1 MSNQYFFG
9 RPSEAGLPG
18 KGPVPAE
25 YMLIG
30 MCPSTKRP
38 RDRKLEPFGASSHAM
53 IDRIVSSAPPLY
65 ITNLVKEPLPPGTK
79 LSPVKVAEWIDILWN
94 EIEVVKPKRILTMSE
109 DVAKAL
115 IPNFKRLWDDHG
127 TFFRLPEAEA
137 WIIPTYHFS
146 AMMRN
151 PKIRPML
158 FRDLE
163 RFFSLPDPVPARF
176 HVHDTADTISFLRGA
191 KDPEIVLDI
200 ETSGLEYNAT
210 ITQIGLEYD
219 GEIAIIKNPT
229 KEDLIKIGNGL
240 ASRRALLIGHSLGF
254 DLKHLMYHTDMKW
267 PRMEIDDT
275 MLMAHQRGEAV
286 RGLKSLTTLYTD
298 RPGSRYGGG
307 WDDPLYLAEDLL
319 STGELWLQWNQ
330 DIRDSYAF
338 RLTCDLTTEYAAM
351 HVRGAHIDRDK
362 LQLIRADAVEYLER
376 TEAILN
382 SYEQINWNSP
392 IQVGPV
398 LIKNGVK
405 LRTRTAKGQISV
417 AEKELLPH
425 ADQPIVRALLDHRGA
440 EKMLGFCD
448 SYLELT
454 SDSHPY
460 LHTTIKLA
468 STATGRTS
476 SAEPNLQQVPRVGPL
491 KSIFTSRWPGGK
503 IGVLDL
509 EQAELR
515 IAALLSNDLVMA
527 TALNSE
533 DFHMFVASKA
543 LQKDPSE
550 VTPAQRKASK
560 TVTFGLL
567 YGGSVS
573 GIAKKADLPERMVET
588 LFNMIL
594 HDQFKKLGK
603 FIEKCHA
610 DALESG
616 ELRTFFGRR
625 RDLSEEDTGRTKRLS
640 VNTPIQSVASD
651 CMLTIIRGTAQAIR
665 ESRLKS
671 RILFSIHDSMLID
684 IHPGEESAV
693 ARCCQ
698 TGFETLW
705 QSPLASI
712 PLFKTL
718 PLNGTLVVGSS
729 WASVESTNE
738 GYAPEAQF
746 ECSSAGPVEGTGK
759 SPVVNLGE
767 VGEQDEDI
775 DWGDEDI

>member
-1 MSNQYFFG
+1 MSNQYYFG
-9 RPSEAGLPG
+9 RPSESGLPG
-18 KGPVPAE
+18 KGPVPAK

-65 ITNLVKEPLPPGTK
+65 ITNLVKDPQPPGTK
-79 LSPVKVAEWIDILWN
+79 LSPAMVAKWIDVLRN
-94 EIEVVKPKRILTMSE
+94 EIEIVKPQRILTMSE

-127 TFFRLPEAEA
+127 TFFRLNGSDA

-163 RFFSLPDPVPARF
+163 RFFSLPDPVPAQFSLYDR
-176 HVHDTADTISFLRGA
+176 ADDINFLKGS
-191 KDPEIVLDI
+191 KDPEIVLDL
-200 ETSGLEYNAT
+200 ETGGLEYNT
-210 ITQIGLEYD
+210 PITQIGLEYD
-219 GEIAIIKNPT
+219 GEIAIIKDPT
-229 KEDLIKIGNGL
+229 KDDLIKIGNGL
-240 ASRRALLIGHSLGF
+240 ASRRARLIGHNLHF
-254 DLKHLMYHTDMKW
+254 DLKHLLYHTDMKW

-286 RGLKSLTTLYTD
+286 LGLKSLTTLYTD
-298 RPGSRYGGG
+298 RPGSRFGGG
-307 WDDPLYLAEDLL
+307 WEDPLYLAEDLL
-319 STGELWLQWNQ
+319 STGELWLDWHA
-330 DIRDSYAF
+330 DFDGVYAY
-338 RLTCDLTTEYAAM
+338 RLACDLTTEYAAM
-351 HVRGAHIDRDK
+351 HVRGAFIDRDK
-362 LQLIRADAVEYLER
+362 LQLIRADALEYLER

-382 SYEQINWNSP
+382 SYEVINWNSP
-392 IQVGPV
+392 AQVGPV
-398 LIKNGVK
+398 LVSHGVK
-405 LRTRTAKGQISV
+405 PRSRTATGQLSV

-425 ADQPIVRALLDHRGA
+425 ADHPLVKALLDHRAA

-454 SDSHPY
+454 SDDHPY

-476 SAEPNLQQVPRVGPL
+476 SAEPNLQQVPRTGPL
-491 KSIFTSRWPGGK
+491 KSIFVSRHEGGK

-515 IAALLSNDLVMA
+515 VAALLSNDPVMA
-527 TALNSE
+527 AALNSE

-567 YGGSVS
+567 YGGSIS
-573 GIAKKADLPERMVET
+573 GIAKKADLPEHMVET

-603 FIEKCHA
+603 FIEKCHE

-651 CMLTIIRGTAQAIR
+651 CMLTIIRGTANAIR
-665 ESRLKS
+665 DARLKS

-684 IHPGEESAV
+684 IYPGEQSKV
-693 ARCCQ
+693 AQCCQ
-698 TGFETLW
+698 RGFETLW
-705 QSPLASI
+705 QSPLATI

-718 PLNGTLVVGSS
+718 PLNGTLVVGPS

-738 GYAPEAQF
+738 GYAPETQF
-746 ECSSAGPVEGTGK
+746 DCSSAGPVKNTGK
-759 SPVVNLGE
+759 SPVINLGE
-767 VGEQDEDI
+767 VGDEPIIWD
-775 DWGDEDI
+775 DDDL